1 MGYTAIYMLQLK
13 STIFFKNKVYLFIP
27 YHYIFFYQ
35 RPSIKLETDETFSNF
50 DIEVLKIISNQ
61 FLGRYELDTGPKNTQ
76 RPMHPH
82 TRIIPIPT
90 FLE

>member
-13 STIFFKNKVYLFIP
+13 STIFLKTKFISLFHTITF
-27 YHYIFFYQ
+27 FFYQ

-76 RPMHPH
+76 RHMHPH